1 MHKQRN
7 RDSVILIEVKMC
19 LSISYS
25 LHIEVRPS
33 SMIDFPQWLPSS
45 KARVVG
51 HMLFLK
57 KVTLKL
63 KFTND
68 AKNGQSESIE

>member
-7 RDSVILIEVKMC
+7 RDSVILLEVKMC

-45 KARVVG
+45 KTCVG

-57 KVTLKL
+57 KVILKL

-68 AKNGQSESIE
+68 AENGQSESIE